1 MKNEMQFFMRKR
13 VDNDKLEAY
22 GFTKDNGSFCYRT
35 KILDEQFLMEVY
47 INNGEVQT
55 RLVDIENECEY
66 TLHVV
71 SGAQG
76 AFVGAVRMAYENVL
90 SDIRDKCFI
99 DDVFKSNSAKAVMQY
114 VADKYD
120 TPLEFLWEK
129 FSDNA
134 VYRRKDNQKW
144 FALLLIVAGNKIGL
158 NNNNKIEIL
167 DLRIDPM
174 QLEQTIDNRRYF
186 PGYHMNKKSWY
197 TICLDG
203 SVEDDEI
210 FERID
215 RSYEL
220 AKKKI

>member
-71 SGAQG
+71 SSAQG